1 MKLIK
6 VNDYDEM
13 SEKACSFMMDRINR
27 IDQPVL
33 GLATGSTPEGMY
45 KRLVEKYKQ
54 GEVSFQNVKSFN
66 LDEYVGL
73 EKTNPNSYSYF
84 MKQHLFDHVDI
95 SLENTRVPN
104 GTAKDLQQE
113 CEAHE
118 AAIAACGGID
128 VQLLGIGPN
137 GHIGF
142 NEPGTPFTS
151 KTQVVDLDPS
161 TIEANSRFFNS
172 IEDVPKQA
180 ISMGIETIMN
190 SKEILLLISGA
201 NKAEALQKLLTS
213 DVTEEI
219 PATVL
224 KTHPHVTV
232 IADEAAYALVDHE

>member
-84 MKQHLFDHVDI
+84 MKQHFV
-95 SLENTRVPN
+95 
-104 GTAKDLQQE
+104 
-113 CEAHE
+113 
-118 AAIAACGGID
+118 
-128 VQLLGIGPN
+128 
-137 GHIGF
+137 
-142 NEPGTPFTS
+142 
-151 KTQVVDLDPS
+151 
-161 TIEANSRFFNS
+161 
-172 IEDVPKQA
+172 
-180 ISMGIETIMN
+180 
-190 SKEILLLISGA
+190 
-201 NKAEALQKLLTS
+201 
-213 DVTEEI
+213 
-219 PATVL
+219 
-224 KTHPHVTV
+224 
-232 IADEAAYALVDHE
+232 